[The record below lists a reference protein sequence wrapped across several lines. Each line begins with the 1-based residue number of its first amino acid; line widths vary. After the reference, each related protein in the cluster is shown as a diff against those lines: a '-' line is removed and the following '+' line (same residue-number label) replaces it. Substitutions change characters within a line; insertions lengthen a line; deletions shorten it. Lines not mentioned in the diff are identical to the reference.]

1 MKSNDQLLLEQS
13 YELIQARQFLM
24 SEGYTKEE
32 VDALVAEGKVW
43 DAVKSA
49 GKKVG
54 KYAAIG
60 ATAAGM
66 MGGSMA
72 RGNEVDDVVNSAKR
86 DVSSSI
92 SDFSS
97 KFRKSQ
103 EDIAKQTKIDNVKM
117 DTIDKRI
124 RGELIPLLSKGY
136 EAAGPYI
143 GRLIGGIT
151 ANGMTSG
158 RTDYDK
164 QLEAID
170 KVKKV
175 MQSTSGMDQ
184 KSEVEKML
192 KAEYYKW

>member
-54 KYAAIG
+54 KIAAIG

-72 RGNEVDDVVNSAKR
+72 HGNETDDLLKDIHNNAPKLVQ
-86 DVSSSI
+86 DVI
-92 SDFSS
+92 D
-97 KFRKSQ
+97 KSNA
-103 EDIAKQTKIDNVKM
+103 EFNVKQQTDDQLISSTTQKAFG
-117 DTIDKRI
+117 DT
-124 RGELIPLLSKGY
+124 LSKD
-136 EAAGPYI
+136 
-143 GRLIGGIT
+143 
-151 ANGMTSG
+151 GMTALKSVLSRIEFRDPNKAKKIVQVIQATAKKLNG
-158 RTDYDK
+158 NGQDKYDVYS
-164 QLEAID
+164 AA
-170 KVKKV
+170 
-175 MQSTSGMDQ
+175 
-184 KSEVEKML
+184 SEILFNL
-192 KAEYYKW
+192 K